1 MSTTNVVNS
10 QSNFL
15 IGVTDVSKIF
25 LGNNQ
30 TIANSYVNNTSY
42 DPITLLAG
50 TVLGRVATTGVLVPS
65 ISTASDGSQN
75 VVGILGQD
83 LQVDAGD
90 TVNALVFVSGRV
102 AQEKVILWKSTDT
115 LDTVVNGRQ
124 YRDKIGGETV
134 GIKLVATSENSYAD
148 NY

>member
-1 MSTTNVVNS
+1 MSSTTTVNS

-30 TIANSYVNNTSY
+30 TMTGAYVNNSSY

-50 TVLGRVATTGVLVPS
+50 TVMGRVATTQVLVPCE
-65 ISTASDGSQN
+65 STASDGSQFP
-75 VVGILGQD
+75 VGILGQD
-83 LQVDAGD
+83 LQIDAGD

-102 AQEKVILWKSTDT
+102 AEEKVDFFLPTDN
-115 LDTVVNGRQ
+115 LNTVVSSRS
-124 YRDKIGGETV
+124 YRDRIGADTV
-134 GIKLVATSENSYAD
+134 GIKLVPTSQNSYED

>member
-1 MSTTNVVNS
+1 MSTVTTVNS

-15 IGVTDVSKIF
+15 IAVTDVSKIF
-25 LGNNQ
+25 LGDNQ

-50 TVLGRVATTGVLVPS
+50 TVLGRVATTGVLVPA
-65 ISTASDGSQN
+65 ISTATDGSQN

-83 LQVDAGD
+83 LLVDAGD
-90 TVNALVFVSGRV
+90 SVNALVFVSGRV
-102 AQEKVILWKSTDT
+102 AQEKIIFRKSTDT
-115 LDTVVNGRQ
+115 LKTVVNGRQ
-124 YRDKIGGETV
+124 YRDQIGGQTV
-134 GIKLVATSENSYAD
+134 GIKLVPTAQNSYPD